1 MALLVI
7 VGGGLGG
14 LAVAIEAASSLWHR
28 ARGNEV
34 IVLREPDTP
43 LPRCEALRA
52 PSWWHSGLHYARRV
66 DADLDFAAQLGVMT
80 RLAEQRYR
88 LDLQRVP
95 PGVMRIP
102 QRGLARFSLAVQQL
116 GIRSRVRKLEA
127 AEAQRLLGPAYLSSS
142 DGLYFE
148 VPDRPFAEADVLAVL
163 RMHARALGVHLR
175 EIESGVSLEVDLGA
189 PCRCRVIAGEREL
202 TPDALVLAAG
212 ADTPRLLEQLGI
224 ERSYHQLVVERTTSL
239 VVTKS
244 LFSASLVADYGA
256 GWTATQ
262 LEQGRYVFTMSGL
275 RKLEAERQSLDD
287 FSDAPARA
295 LRERFELVTRTS
307 ITGHHRFVPGLEVRK
322 EGVADP
328 AHARLLVER
337 APRTFPG
344 VLWTLPGRA
353 TLALAAAQ
361 LALAQ
366 LPRPTRSH
374 ASLAPPPG
382 RMWQAPIAMAHSRYY
397 DSPQQEMTT

>member
-14 LAVAIEAASSLWHR
+14 LAVAIEAASGVWNR
-28 ARGNEV
+28 ARGNDV
-34 IVLREPDTP
+34 LVLREPDVP
-43 LPRCEALRA
+43 LPRSEALRA

-80 RLAEQRYR
+80 RLAEQRFR
-88 LDLQRVP
+88 LDVQRVP

-116 GIRSRVRKLEA
+116 GMRSRVRKLEA
-127 AEAQRLLGPAYLSSS
+127 AEAQRLLGPAYVPGS

-175 EIESGVSLEVDLGA
+175 EVESGAGLEVDPHA
-189 PCRCRVIAGEREL
+189 PCRCRVLAGGRAL

-212 ADTPRLLEQLGI
+212 SDTPGLLEQLGI

-244 LFSASLVADYGA
+244 LFSASLIADYGA

-262 LEQGRYVFTMSGL
+262 LERGRYVFTMSGL
-275 RKLEAERQSLDD
+275 RKTEAERLSPEL
-287 FSDAPARA
+287 SDAPARA
-295 LRERFELVTRTS
+295 LRERFELVTRSS
-307 ITGHHRFVPGLEVRK
+307 IAGHHRFITGLEVRK
-322 EGVADP
+322 DGVADP

-337 APRTFPG
+337 APRAFPG
-344 VLWTLPGRA
+344 VVWTLPGRA

-361 LALAQ
+361 LAVAL

-374 ASLAPPPG
+374 TALTPPPG
-382 RMWQAPIAMAHSRYY
+382 RAWQAPIAMAHSRFY
-397 DSPQQEMTT
+397 DSPNQEATT

>member
-14 LAVAIEAASSLWHR
+14 LAVAVEAASNLWSR
-28 ARGNEV
+28 SRGNDV
-34 IVLREPDTP
+34 LVLREPDSR
-43 LPRCEALRA
+43 LPRSEALRA

-66 DADLDFAAQLGVMT
+66 DADLDFASQLGVMT

-95 PGVMRIP
+95 PGVMKIP
-102 QRGLARFSLAVQQL
+102 QRGLPRFSLAMQQL

-127 AEAQRLLGPAYLSSS
+127 SEAQHLLGPAYTAGG

-175 EIESGVSLEVDLGA
+175 EVESGASLEVDPGA
-189 PCRCRVIAGEREL
+189 PCRCRVLCGGRAV
-202 TPDALVLAAG
+202 TPDALVVAAG

-239 VVTKS
+239 VVTKPV
-244 LFSASLVADYGA
+244 FPASLIADYGS
-256 GWTATQ
+256 GWAATQ
-262 LEQGRYVFTMSGL
+262 LERGRYVFTMSGL
-275 RKLEAERQSLDD
+275 RKLEAERGARDEL
-287 FSDAPARA
+287 SDAPARA
-295 LRERFELVTRTS
+295 LRERFELVTRTP
-307 ITGHHRFVPGLEVRK
+307 ITGHHRFIAGLEVRK

-337 APRTFPG
+337 APRAFPG
-344 VLWTLPGRA
+344 VVWTLSGRA
-353 TLALAAAQ
+353 PLAFAAAQ
-361 LALAQ
+361 LAVAQ
-366 LPRPTRSH
+366 LPRPTRAH
-374 ASLAPPPG
+374 VALTPPPG
-382 RMWQAPIAMAHSRYY
+382 RAWQAPIAMAHSRFY
-397 DSPQQEMTT
+397 DSSKQEATP